1 MRSLWLLVVVV
12 GLVAAGCGHPPS
24 RVVLEPDE
32 RVIGRA
38 RDGKRVRLLTT
49 SRRLV
54 TVQLSDLSATSQTV
68 VGLDH
73 DDAPWGLAVSSN
85 GRWWTLAGTS
95 HVAEIGERG
104 RVVNRLAI
112 DGSYVGLFSIGDTIL
127 LQPATPAPGEPVLQG
142 LNLETMGQWNTGSL
156 RSSSFDT
163 RAETLAFNLVACGSG
178 SAAEL
183 PCWFSHGLRIDRV
196 ASRGKGR
203 QLVLSGIGL
212 AADARQGW
220 ERLETPGPII
230 DAYIDRI
237 GRLWVLVR
245 RPTRTGGEAVVL
257 ARYSHDDQ
265 LDAVVEASSQARLI
279 LDVRD
284 SDCVLLVGGGQFS
297 RINIP

>member
-1 MRSLWLLVVVV
+1 MRRVWLLVVVIA
-12 GLVAAGCGHPPS
+12 LVAAGCGHPPS
-24 RVVLEPDE
+24 RVVLEPNE

-49 SRRLV
+49 SGRLV
-54 TVQLSDLSATSQTV
+54 TVQLSDLSTASETV
-68 VGLDH
+68 VWLERDE
-73 DDAPWGLAVSSN
+73 APWGLAVSSD

-95 HVAEIGERG
+95 HAAEIGERG
-104 RVVNRLAI
+104 RVASRLALE
-112 DGSYVGLFSIGDTIL
+112 GSYVGLFSVGDTIL
-127 LQPATPAPGEPVLQG
+127 IQPATPAPGEPVLQG
-142 LNLETMGQWNTGSL
+142 LNLETLGRWNTGSL

-178 SAAEL
+178 SATEL

-196 ASRGKGR
+196 ASTGKGR
-203 QLVLSGIGL
+203 PQVLSGGL
-212 AADARQGW
+212 VADAGQGL

-230 DAYIDRI
+230 DAHIDRT
-237 GRLWVLVR
+237 GRLWVLLR
-245 RPTRTGGEAVVL
+245 RSIRTGGEEVVL
-257 ARYSHDDQ
+257 ARYSRDDQ
-265 LDAVVEASSQARLI
+265 LDAVVEASVQARLI